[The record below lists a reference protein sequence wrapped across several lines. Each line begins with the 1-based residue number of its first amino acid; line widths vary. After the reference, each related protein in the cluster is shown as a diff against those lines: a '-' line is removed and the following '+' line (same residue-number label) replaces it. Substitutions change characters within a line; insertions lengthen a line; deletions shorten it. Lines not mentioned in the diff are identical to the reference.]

1 MMTSSPGS
9 RSAKHTLKMECLAPL
24 ETMICEGSYSRP
36 LSRANLS
43 QMARRS
49 SGRPAAGVYLV
60 QPRSRASSAALMMC
74 SGVLKSG
81 SPTPKLTTSSP
92 AAFIAF
98 ALALIASVSEG
109 EMVRILFAS
118 LSISYTSLG
127 KIVWLSHS
135 PAARRASRSARAK
148 ASSISSRSPARKFSI
163 ECRLSPIL

>member
-109 EMVRILFAS
+109 EMVRIRFAS

-127 KIVWLSHS
+127 KLFGSLIRLPQGAPPGL
-135 PAARRASRSARAK
+135 PAPKRRASRRG
-148 ASSISSRSPARKFSI
+148 
-163 ECRLSPIL
+163 RLRGSFPSNAG